1 MKKFIFT
8 LGTTA
13 ILSAGFVG
21 AASASTSGTYHVEK
35 GDTLWK
41 IAQKHSVSVDE
52 LKDANNLT
60 SNIIYPN
67 QELNVA
73 TIKEMT
79 HKVQQGNTLWS
90 ISQQY
95 GVTVD
100 QIKEWNGL
108 TSDLI
113 YPGEQLKIQSPNGQ
127 AQQSSPSVAKAAP
140 EAQQAQAPAE
150 QTQTE
155 QQQAQAEQAQTEQ
168 QQAQAE
174 QAQKEQQQAQA
185 EQAQKEQQQAQA
197 EQAQKEQQQAQ
208 AEQAQKEQQQAQAEQ
223 AQKEQQQAQA
233 EQAQTE
239 QQQAQA
245 EQAQKQQQPA
255 ESSQQASGKSM
266 TVEATAY
273 TANCAGCSGTT
284 ATGVDLKA
292 NPNQKVIAVDPSVIP
307 LGSKVYVEGYGEAV
321 AADTGGA
328 IKGNRIDVFVPSEG
342 DAQQFGRKSVKITV
356 MN

>member
-41 IAQKHSVSVDE
+41 VAQKHSVSVDE

-108 TSDLI
+108 KSDLI

-127 AQQSSPSVAKAAP
+127 AQQSSPSVAQAAP

-150 QTQTE
+150 QTQE
-155 QQQAQAEQAQTEQ
+155 EQ

-185 EQAQKEQQQAQA
+185 EQAQKE
-197 EQAQKEQQQAQ
+197 
-208 AEQAQKEQQQAQAEQ
+208 
-223 AQKEQQQAQA
+223 
-233 EQAQTE
+233 
-239 QQQAQA
+239 
-245 EQAQKQQQPA
+245 QQPA

>member
-41 IAQKHSVSVDE
+41 VAQKHSVSVDE

-108 TSDLI
+108 KSDLI

-127 AQQSSPSVAKAAP
+127 AQQSSPSVAQAAP

-150 QTQTE
+150 QTQE
-155 QQQAQAEQAQTEQ
+155 EQ

-223 AQKEQQQAQA
+223 AQKE
-233 EQAQTE
+233 
-239 QQQAQA
+239 
-245 EQAQKQQQPA
+245 QQPA

-328 IKGNRIDVFVPSEG
+328 IKGNRIDVFVPAEG

>member
-41 IAQKHSVSVDE
+41 VAQKHSVSVDE

-108 TSDLI
+108 KSDLI

-127 AQQSSPSVAKAAP
+127 AQQSSPSVAQAAP

-150 QTQTE
+150 QTQEE
-155 QQQAQAEQAQTEQ
+155 QQQAQV
-168 QQAQAE
+168 E

-197 EQAQKEQQQAQ
+197 EQAQKE
-208 AEQAQKEQQQAQAEQ
+208 
-223 AQKEQQQAQA
+223 
-233 EQAQTE
+233 
-239 QQQAQA
+239 
-245 EQAQKQQQPA
+245 QQPA

-328 IKGNRIDVFVPSEG
+328 IKGNRIDVFVPAEG

>member
-41 IAQKHSVSVDE
+41 VAQKHSVSVDE

-108 TSDLI
+108 KSDLI

-127 AQQSSPSVAKAAP
+127 AQQSSPSVAQAAP

-150 QTQTE
+150 QTQE
-155 QQQAQAEQAQTEQ
+155 EQ

-185 EQAQKEQQQAQA
+185 EQAQA

-208 AEQAQKEQQQAQAEQ
+208 AEQAQK
-223 AQKEQQQAQA
+223 
-233 EQAQTE
+233 E

>member
-41 IAQKHSVSVDE
+41 VAQKHSVSVDE

-108 TSDLI
+108 KSDLI

-127 AQQSSPSVAKAAP
+127 AQQSSPSVAQAAP

-150 QTQTE
+150 QTQEE
-155 QQQAQAEQAQTEQ
+155 QQQAQAEQTQEEQ

-197 EQAQKEQQQAQ
+197 EQAQK
-208 AEQAQKEQQQAQAEQ
+208 
-223 AQKEQQQAQA
+223 
-233 EQAQTE
+233 E

>member
-41 IAQKHSVSVDE
+41 VAQKHSVSVDE

-108 TSDLI
+108 KSDLI

-127 AQQSSPSVAKAAP
+127 AQQSSPSVAQAAP

-150 QTQTE
+150 QTQE
-155 QQQAQAEQAQTEQ
+155 EQ

-233 EQAQTE
+233 
-239 QQQAQA
+239 QQQ
-245 EQAQKQQQPA
+245 QQQPA

-328 IKGNRIDVFVPSEG
+328 IKGNRIDVFVPAEG

>member
-41 IAQKHSVSVDE
+41 VAQKHSVSVDE

-108 TSDLI
+108 KSDLI

-127 AQQSSPSVAKAAP
+127 AQQSSPSVAQAAP

-150 QTQTE
+150 QTQE
-155 QQQAQAEQAQTEQ
+155 EQ

-208 AEQAQKEQQQAQAEQ
+208 AEQAQKEQQQAQAQ
-223 AQKEQQQAQA
+223 AQQQ
-233 EQAQTE
+233 
-239 QQQAQA
+239 
-245 EQAQKQQQPA
+245 QQQPA

-328 IKGNRIDVFVPSEG
+328 IKGNRIDVFVPAEG

>member
-41 IAQKHSVSVDE
+41 VAQKHSVSVDE

-108 TSDLI
+108 KSDLI

-127 AQQSSPSVAKAAP
+127 AQQSSPSVAQAAP
-140 EAQQAQAPAE
+140 EAQQAQALAE
-150 QTQTE
+150 QTQE
-155 QQQAQAEQAQTEQ
+155 EQ

-223 AQKEQQQAQA
+223 AQK
-233 EQAQTE
+233 E

>member
-41 IAQKHSVSVDE
+41 VAQKHSVSVDE

-108 TSDLI
+108 KSDLI

-127 AQQSSPSVAKAAP
+127 AQQSSPSVAQAAP

-150 QTQTE
+150 QTQEE
-155 QQQAQAEQAQTEQ
+155 QQQAQAEQAQEEQ

-197 EQAQKEQQQAQ
+197 EQAQKE
-208 AEQAQKEQQQAQAEQ
+208 
-223 AQKEQQQAQA
+223 
-233 EQAQTE
+233 
-239 QQQAQA
+239 
-245 EQAQKQQQPA
+245 QQQPA

>member
-41 IAQKHSVSVDE
+41 VAQKHSVSVDE

-108 TSDLI
+108 KSDLI

-127 AQQSSPSVAKAAP
+127 TQQSSPSVAQAAP

-150 QTQTE
+150 QTQE
-155 QQQAQAEQAQTEQ
+155 EQ

-185 EQAQKEQQQAQA
+185 EQAQKE
-197 EQAQKEQQQAQ
+197 
-208 AEQAQKEQQQAQAEQ
+208 
-223 AQKEQQQAQA
+223 
-233 EQAQTE
+233 
-239 QQQAQA
+239 
-245 EQAQKQQQPA
+245 QQPA

-284 ATGVDLKA
+284 ATGVNLKA

-328 IKGNRIDVFVPSEG
+328 IKGNRIDVFVPAEG

>member
-41 IAQKHSVSVDE
+41 VAQKHSVSVDE

-108 TSDLI
+108 KSDLI

-127 AQQSSPSVAKAAP
+127 AQQSSPSVAQAAP

-150 QTQTE
+150 QTQEE
-155 QQQAQAEQAQTEQ
+155 QQQP
-168 QQAQAE
+168 QAE

-185 EQAQKEQQQAQA
+185 EQAQK
-197 EQAQKEQQQAQ
+197 
-208 AEQAQKEQQQAQAEQ
+208 
-223 AQKEQQQAQA
+223 
-233 EQAQTE
+233 E

>member
-41 IAQKHSVSVDE
+41 VAQKHSVSVDE

-108 TSDLI
+108 KSDLI

-127 AQQSSPSVAKAAP
+127 AQQSSPSVAQAAP

-150 QTQTE
+150 QTQEE
-155 QQQAQAEQAQTEQ
+155 QQQAQVEQTQEEQ
-168 QQAQAE
+168 QQAQVE

-197 EQAQKEQQQAQ
+197 EQAQKE
-208 AEQAQKEQQQAQAEQ
+208 
-223 AQKEQQQAQA
+223 
-233 EQAQTE
+233 
-239 QQQAQA
+239 
-245 EQAQKQQQPA
+245 QQPA

-328 IKGNRIDVFVPSEG
+328 IKGNRIDVFVPAEG

>member
-41 IAQKHSVSVDE
+41 VAQKHSVSVDE

-108 TSDLI
+108 KSDLI

-127 AQQSSPSVAKAAP
+127 AQQSSPSVAQAAP
-140 EAQQAQAPAE
+140 EAQAPAE
-150 QTQTE
+150 QTQ
-155 QQQAQAEQAQTEQ
+155 EQ

-233 EQAQTE
+233 EQAQKE
-239 QQQAQA
+239 
-245 EQAQKQQQPA
+245 QQPA

>member
-41 IAQKHSVSVDE
+41 VAQKHSVSVDE

-108 TSDLI
+108 KSDLI

-127 AQQSSPSVAKAAP
+127 AQQSSPSVAQAAP

-150 QTQTE
+150 QTQEE
-155 QQQAQAEQAQTEQ
+155 QQQAQAEQAQKEQ
-168 QQAQAE
+168 KQAQAE

-185 EQAQKEQQQAQA
+185 EQAQK
-197 EQAQKEQQQAQ
+197 
-208 AEQAQKEQQQAQAEQ
+208 
-223 AQKEQQQAQA
+223 
-233 EQAQTE
+233 E

>member
-41 IAQKHSVSVDE
+41 VAQKHSVSVDE

-108 TSDLI
+108 KSDLI

-127 AQQSSPSVAKAAP
+127 AQQSSPSVAQAAP
-140 EAQQAQAPAE
+140 EAQAPAE
-150 QTQTE
+150 QTQE
-155 QQQAQAEQAQTEQ
+155 EQ

-208 AEQAQKEQQQAQAEQ
+208 AEQAQK
-223 AQKEQQQAQA
+223 
-233 EQAQTE
+233 E

>member
-41 IAQKHSVSVDE
+41 VAQKHSVSVDE

-108 TSDLI
+108 KSDLI

-127 AQQSSPSVAKAAP
+127 AQQSSPSVAQAAP
-140 EAQQAQAPAE
+140 ETQQAQAPAE
-150 QTQTE
+150 Q
-155 QQQAQAEQAQTEQ
+155 AQKQQ

-174 QAQKEQQQAQA
+174 QAQK
-185 EQAQKEQQQAQA
+185 
-197 EQAQKEQQQAQ
+197 
-208 AEQAQKEQQQAQAEQ
+208 
-223 AQKEQQQAQA
+223 
-233 EQAQTE
+233 E

>member
-41 IAQKHSVSVDE
+41 VAQKHSVSVDE

-73 TIKEMT
+73 TIKEMM

-108 TSDLI
+108 KSDLI

-127 AQQSSPSVAKAAP
+127 AQQSSPSVAQAAP
-140 EAQQAQAPAE
+140 EAQQAQVE
-150 QTQTE
+150 QTQE
-155 QQQAQAEQAQTEQ
+155 EQ

-223 AQKEQQQAQA
+223 AQKE
-233 EQAQTE
+233 
-239 QQQAQA
+239 
-245 EQAQKQQQPA
+245 QQPA

-328 IKGNRIDVFVPSEG
+328 IKGNRIDVFVPAEG

>member
-41 IAQKHSVSVDE
+41 VAQKHSVSVDE

-108 TSDLI
+108 KSDLI

-127 AQQSSPSVAKAAP
+127 AQQSSPSVAQAAP

-150 QTQTE
+150 QTQ
-155 QQQAQAEQAQTEQ
+155 AEQ

-233 EQAQTE
+233 EQAQKE
-239 QQQAQA
+239 
-245 EQAQKQQQPA
+245 QQPA
-255 ESSQQASGKSM
+255 ESSQQANGKSM

>member
-41 IAQKHSVSVDE
+41 VAQKHSVSIDE
-52 LKDANNLT
+52 LKDANNLP

-73 TIKEMT
+73 TIKETT
-79 HKVQQGNTLWS
+79 HKVQRGNTLWS

-127 AQQSSPSVAKAAP
+127 AQQSSPSVAQAAP

-150 QTQTE
+150 QT
-155 QQQAQAEQAQTEQ
+155 QTEQ

-223 AQKEQQQAQA
+223 AQKE
-233 EQAQTE
+233 
-239 QQQAQA
+239 
-245 EQAQKQQQPA
+245 QQPA

>member
-41 IAQKHSVSVDE
+41 VAQKHSMSVDE

-127 AQQSSPSVAKAAP
+127 AQQSSPSVAQAAP
-140 EAQQAQAPAE
+140 EAQQAQEP
-150 QTQTE
+150 
-155 QQQAQAEQAQTEQ
+155 AEQAQKER

-208 AEQAQKEQQQAQAEQ
+208 AEQAQKEQQQAQ
-223 AQKEQQQAQA
+223 KEQQQAQA
-233 EQAQTE
+233 EQAQAK
-239 QQQAQA
+239 QAQ
-245 EQAQKQQQPA
+245 QQQPA

-342 DAQQFGRKSVKITV
+342 DAQQFGRKSVTITV

>member
-41 IAQKHSVSVDE
+41 VAQKHSVSVDE

-108 TSDLI
+108 KSDLI

-127 AQQSSPSVAKAAP
+127 AQQSSPSVAQAAP

-150 QTQTE
+150 QTQE
-155 QQQAQAEQAQTEQ
+155 EQ

-208 AEQAQKEQQQAQAEQ
+208 AQ
-223 AQKEQQQAQA
+223 
-233 EQAQTE
+233 
-239 QQQAQA
+239 
-245 EQAQKQQQPA
+245 QQQPA

>member
-41 IAQKHSVSVDE
+41 VAQKHSVSVDE

-127 AQQSSPSVAKAAP
+127 AQQSSPSVAQAAP

-150 QTQTE
+150 QTQEE
-155 QQQAQAEQAQTEQ
+155 QQQAQAEQAQEEQ

-197 EQAQKEQQQAQ
+197 EQAQKE
-208 AEQAQKEQQQAQAEQ
+208 
-223 AQKEQQQAQA
+223 
-233 EQAQTE
+233 
-239 QQQAQA
+239 
-245 EQAQKQQQPA
+245 QQQPA

>member
-41 IAQKHSVSVDE
+41 VAQKHSVSVDE

-108 TSDLI
+108 KSDLI

-127 AQQSSPSVAKAAP
+127 AQQSSPSVAQAAP
-140 EAQQAQAPAE
+140 EAQAPAE
-150 QTQTE
+150 QTQ
-155 QQQAQAEQAQTEQ
+155 EQ

-197 EQAQKEQQQAQ
+197 EQAQEEQQQAQ
-208 AEQAQKEQQQAQAEQ
+208 AKQAQKEQQQAQAEQ
-223 AQKEQQQAQA
+223 AQEEQQQAQA
-233 EQAQTE
+233 EQAQKE

>member
-41 IAQKHSVSVDE
+41 VAQKHSVSVDE

-108 TSDLI
+108 KSDLI

-127 AQQSSPSVAKAAP
+127 AQQSSPSVAQAAP

-150 QTQTE
+150 QTQEE
-155 QQQAQAEQAQTEQ
+155 QQQAQAEQV
-168 QQAQAE
+168 
-174 QAQKEQQQAQA
+174 QKEQQQAQA

-223 AQKEQQQAQA
+223 AQKE
-233 EQAQTE
+233 
-239 QQQAQA
+239 
-245 EQAQKQQQPA
+245 QQPA

-328 IKGNRIDVFVPSEG
+328 IKGNRIDVFVPAEG

>member
-41 IAQKHSVSVDE
+41 VAQKHSVSVDE

-108 TSDLI
+108 KSDLI

-127 AQQSSPSVAKAAP
+127 AQQSSPSVAQAAP

-150 QTQTE
+150 QTQEE
-155 QQQAQAEQAQTEQ
+155 QQQAQV
-168 QQAQAE
+168 E

-208 AEQAQKEQQQAQAEQ
+208 AEQAQKE
-223 AQKEQQQAQA
+223 
-233 EQAQTE
+233 
-239 QQQAQA
+239 
-245 EQAQKQQQPA
+245 QQPA

>member
-41 IAQKHSVSVDE
+41 VAQKHSVSVDE

-127 AQQSSPSVAKAAP
+127 AQQSSPSVAQTAP

-150 QTQTE
+150 QT
-155 QQQAQAEQAQTEQ
+155 
-168 QQAQAE
+168 
-174 QAQKEQQQAQA
+174 
-185 EQAQKEQQQAQA
+185 QKEQQQAQA

-233 EQAQTE
+233 EQAQTEQQQAQAEQAQTEQQQAQAEQAQKE

-328 IKGNRIDVFVPSEG
+328 IKGNRIDIFVPSEG

>member
-41 IAQKHSVSVDE
+41 VAQKHSVSVDE

-108 TSDLI
+108 KSDLI

-127 AQQSSPSVAKAAP
+127 AQQSSPSVAQAAP

-150 QTQTE
+150 QTQEE
-155 QQQAQAEQAQTEQ
+155 QQQAQAEQAQKEQ

-174 QAQKEQQQAQA
+174 QTQKEQQQAQAEQTQKEQQQAQAEQTQKEQQQAQA

-197 EQAQKEQQQAQ
+197 EQAQ
-208 AEQAQKEQQQAQAEQ
+208 
-223 AQKEQQQAQA
+223 
-233 EQAQTE
+233 
-239 QQQAQA
+239 
-245 EQAQKQQQPA
+245 QQQPA

>member
-41 IAQKHSVSVDE
+41 VAQKHSVSVDE

-108 TSDLI
+108 KSDLI

-127 AQQSSPSVAKAAP
+127 AQQSSPSVAQAAP

-150 QTQTE
+150 QTQEE
-155 QQQAQAEQAQTEQ
+155 QQQAQVEQTQEEQ
-168 QQAQAE
+168 QQAQVE

-223 AQKEQQQAQA
+223 AQKE
-233 EQAQTE
+233 
-239 QQQAQA
+239 
-245 EQAQKQQQPA
+245 QQPA

-328 IKGNRIDVFVPSEG
+328 IKGNRIDVFVPAEG

>member
-41 IAQKHSVSVDE
+41 VAQKHSVSVDE

-108 TSDLI
+108 KSDLI

-127 AQQSSPSVAKAAP
+127 SQQSSPSVAQAAP

-150 QTQTE
+150 QTQE
-155 QQQAQAEQAQTEQ
+155 EQ

-223 AQKEQQQAQA
+223 AQKE
-233 EQAQTE
+233 
-239 QQQAQA
+239 
-245 EQAQKQQQPA
+245 QQPA

>member
-41 IAQKHSVSVDE
+41 VAQKHSVSVDE

-108 TSDLI
+108 KSDLI

-127 AQQSSPSVAKAAP
+127 AQQSSPSVAQAAP
-140 EAQQAQAPAE
+140 EAQAPAE
-150 QTQTE
+150 QTQE
-155 QQQAQAEQAQTEQ
+155 EP

-233 EQAQTE
+233 EQAQKE
-239 QQQAQA
+239 
-245 EQAQKQQQPA
+245 QQPA

-328 IKGNRIDVFVPSEG
+328 IKGNRIDVFVPAEG

>member
-41 IAQKHSVSVDE
+41 VAQKHSVSVDE

-108 TSDLI
+108 KSDLI

-127 AQQSSPSVAKAAP
+127 AQQSSPSVAQAAP

-150 QTQTE
+150 QTQEE
-155 QQQAQAEQAQTEQ
+155 QQQAQAEQAQKEQ
-168 QQAQAE
+168 QQAQAEQAQKEQQQAQVE

-208 AEQAQKEQQQAQAEQ
+208 AEQAQ
-223 AQKEQQQAQA
+223 
-233 EQAQTE
+233 
-239 QQQAQA
+239 
-245 EQAQKQQQPA
+245 QQQPA

>member
-41 IAQKHSVSVDE
+41 VAQKHSVSVDE

-108 TSDLI
+108 KSDLI

-127 AQQSSPSVAKAAP
+127 AQQSSPSVAQAAP
-140 EAQQAQAPAE
+140 EA
-150 QTQTE
+150 
-155 QQQAQAEQAQTEQ
+155 

-174 QAQKEQQQAQA
+174 QAQKE
-185 EQAQKEQQQAQA
+185 
-197 EQAQKEQQQAQ
+197 
-208 AEQAQKEQQQAQAEQ
+208 
-223 AQKEQQQAQA
+223 
-233 EQAQTE
+233 
-239 QQQAQA
+239 
-245 EQAQKQQQPA
+245 QQQPA

>member
-41 IAQKHSVSVDE
+41 VAQKHSVSVDE

-108 TSDLI
+108 KSDLI

-127 AQQSSPSVAKAAP
+127 AQQSSPSVAQAAP

-150 QTQTE
+150 QTQE
-155 QQQAQAEQAQTEQ
+155 EQ

-197 EQAQKEQQQAQ
+197 EQAQK
-208 AEQAQKEQQQAQAEQ
+208 
-223 AQKEQQQAQA
+223 
-233 EQAQTE
+233 E

>member
-41 IAQKHSVSVDE
+41 VAQKHSVSVDE

-108 TSDLI
+108 KSDLI

-127 AQQSSPSVAKAAP
+127 AQQSSPSVAQAAP

-150 QTQTE
+150 QTQEE
-155 QQQAQAEQAQTEQ
+155 QQQAQV
-168 QQAQAE
+168 E

-223 AQKEQQQAQA
+223 AQKE
-233 EQAQTE
+233 
-239 QQQAQA
+239 
-245 EQAQKQQQPA
+245 QQPA

-328 IKGNRIDVFVPSEG
+328 IKGNRIDVFVPAEG

>member
-41 IAQKHSVSVDE
+41 VAQKHSVSVDE

-108 TSDLI
+108 KSDLI

-127 AQQSSPSVAKAAP
+127 AQQSSPSVAQAAP
-140 EAQQAQAPAE
+140 ETQQAQAPAE
-150 QTQTE
+150 QTQE
-155 QQQAQAEQAQTEQ
+155 EQ

-223 AQKEQQQAQA
+223 AQK
-233 EQAQTE
+233 E

>member
-41 IAQKHSVSVDE
+41 VAQKHSVSVDE

-108 TSDLI
+108 KSDLI

-127 AQQSSPSVAKAAP
+127 SQQSSPSVAQAAP

-150 QTQTE
+150 QTQE
-155 QQQAQAEQAQTEQ
+155 EQ

-197 EQAQKEQQQAQ
+197 EQAQKEQQ
-208 AEQAQKEQQQAQAEQ
+208 
-223 AQKEQQQAQA
+223 
-233 EQAQTE
+233 
-239 QQQAQA
+239 
-245 EQAQKQQQPA
+245 PA
-255 ESSQQASGKSM
+255 ESSQQANGKSM

>member
-41 IAQKHSVSVDE
+41 VAQKHSVSVDE

-108 TSDLI
+108 KSDLI

-127 AQQSSPSVAKAAP
+127 TQQSSPSVAQAAP

-150 QTQTE
+150 QTQEE
-155 QQQAQAEQAQTEQ
+155 QQQAQV
-168 QQAQAE
+168 E

-233 EQAQTE
+233 EQAQKE
-239 QQQAQA
+239 
-245 EQAQKQQQPA
+245 QQPA

-284 ATGVDLKA
+284 ATGVNLKA

-328 IKGNRIDVFVPSEG
+328 IKGNRIDVFVPAEG